1 AGPSPRAF
9 DLSVHRRDGLL
20 VLEFEP
26 GEVVAESVADGWEPW
41 LGLWFPATDI
51 PPQAR
56 RLYEE
61 NWIRVIGDVDD
72 ATARLV
78 PERRADTGGV
88 LDLSR
93 AGLRTVSGFHL
104 EYLRNIG
111 VRSSMS
117 VSVLRDGRLWG
128 LIACHGADPRRLGPE
143 VRSAC
148 ELFGTAFALQLT

>member
-1 AGPSPRAF
+1 M
-9 DLSVHRRDGLL
+9 
-20 VLEFEP
+20 
-26 GEVVAESVADGWEPW
+26 
-41 LGLWFPATDI
+41 
-51 PPQAR
+51 
-56 RLYEE
+56 
-61 NWIRVIGDVDD
+61 
-72 ATARLV
+72 

-128 LIACHGADPRRLGPE
+128 LIACHGADPKRLGPE

-148 ELFGTAFALQLT
+148 ELFGTAFSLHLTALEERDRADSLVDVGGRAASVARLLGSDVYDSLLRHEAEVRELVARTAWSWRGTARCAPPGPPSVRGSRAN

>member
-1 AGPSPRAF
+1 MRALTGFERVVAYRF
-9 DLSVHRRDGLL
+9 DGADG
-20 VLEFEP
+20 P

-93 AGLRTVSGFHL
+93 AGLRTV
-104 EYLRNIG
+104 
-111 VRSSMS
+111 
-117 VSVLRDGRLWG
+117 
-128 LIACHGADPRRLGPE
+128 
-143 VRSAC
+143 
-148 ELFGTAFALQLT
+148 